1 MQEVYIKSVEFHKI
15 YDFCVT
21 ETHETAE
28 CTKPY
33 ELLLQIGV
41 FGAPNHLF
49 HEIPPFREIPT
60 FPRKTRL
67 ARKSIPERETA
78 LSRRGGLRECQFGLM
93 FYALKGSQ
101 IKCDGAF
108 S

>member
-1 MQEVYIKSVEFHKI
+1 M
-15 YDFCVT
+15 T

-33 ELLLQIGV
+33 ELLLQIGG
-41 FGAPNHLF
+41 FWAPNHLF
-49 HEIPPFREIPT
+49 HEIPLFREIPT

-101 IKCDGAF
+101 IK
-108 S
+108 